1 MAGLA
6 ELHDWV
12 AYEDKEWVCRPEEAE
27 AALER
32 ITQAAR
38 YLVQA
43 RLAGWRGRPC
53 VWGNGARRR
62 AAEPA
67 AEGLLACRHINGAC
81 PRRTPIHPRAARRA
95 RRTARAR
102 RRIAAWTSQPT

>member
-12 AYEDKEWVCRPEEAE
+12 DYEDREWVCRPEEAE

-38 YLVQA
+38 YLVQVCPP
-43 RLAGWRGRPC
+43 RHLAGPLREHSAWHG
-53 VWGNGARRR
+53 R
-62 AAEPA
+62 AAPEVAHA
-67 AEGLLACRHINGAC
+67 ALSCQ
-81 PRRTPIHPRAARRA
+81 RA
-95 RRTARAR
+95 
-102 RRIAAWTSQPT
+102 WQ